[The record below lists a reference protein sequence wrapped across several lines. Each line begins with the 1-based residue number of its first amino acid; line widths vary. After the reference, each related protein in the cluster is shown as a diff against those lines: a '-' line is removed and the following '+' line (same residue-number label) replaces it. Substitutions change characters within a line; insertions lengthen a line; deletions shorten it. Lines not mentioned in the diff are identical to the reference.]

1 MASAVQKALVFFIA
15 QPENNMNHT
24 KQPAPHG
31 SIDHSVPTYET
42 YQIQRAYDEGW
53 DAHRKLVDQFRTYHT
68 AYDEGQR
75 VLRKELL
82 EKIDALPSDFC
93 NDGVYTDKEM
103 VDCLA
108 GVLRSREEAIREII
122 KGDLLAN

>member
-1 MASAVQKALVFFIA
+1 
-15 QPENNMNHT
+15 MNHVY
-24 KQPAPHG
+24 QCSDGPHNSFCKTVVESPEWKAWG
-31 SIDHSVPTYET
+31 KVAYEHGYDYHECHECGWISV
-42 YQIQRAYDEGW
+42 
-53 DAHRKLVDQFRTYHT
+53 AHFKAFMEFCVTHREQ
-68 AYDEGQR
+68 A
-75 VLRKELL
+75 LRKELL

-122 KGDLLAN
+122 RGGNNK